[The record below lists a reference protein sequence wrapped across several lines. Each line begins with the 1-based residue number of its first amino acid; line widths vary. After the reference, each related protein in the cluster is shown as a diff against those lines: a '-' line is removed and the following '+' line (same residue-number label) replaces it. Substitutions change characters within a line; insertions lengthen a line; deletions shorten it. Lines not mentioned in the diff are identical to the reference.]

1 MTLTEILYGRYE
13 PPAIPG
19 RLHLIANICA
29 ISNRGKAGVENLKN
43 RIFSSPRRD
52 AIHAA
57 VPCDRWITVEAIAEK
72 TGACKASVQRELYT
86 LYNDEKVERRKIVLG
101 RNRRLYEYRGLA

>member
-29 ISNRGKAGVENLKN
+29 ITSRGAAGIENLKN
-43 RIFSSPRRD
+43 RTILSPRRD

-57 VPCDRWITVEAIAEK
+57 LVSERWLTVEAIAEA
-72 TGACKASVQRELYT
+72 TGACKASVQRELYS
-86 LYNDEKVERRKIVLG
+86 LYNDEMVERRKIVDG
-101 RNRRLYEYRGLA
+101 RYTRRYEYRRLA

>member
-1 MTLTEILYGRYE
+1 MTLTEILFGRYE

-29 ISNRGKAGVENLKN
+29 ISNRGMAGVENLKN
-43 RIFSSPRRD
+43 RVILSPRRD

-57 VPCDRWITVEAIAEK
+57 VPHDRWVSVEAIAKK
-72 TGACKASVQRELYT
+72 TGSCKASVQRELYT
-86 LYNDEKVERRKIVLG
+86 LYNDNKVERRKIVLG
-101 RNRRLYEYRGLA
+101 RNRRLYEYRALA